1 MTMNI
6 TNTTLSRRAFLGMAV
21 VAGAVTLL
29 PAIGHAASLKDL
41 LASGAVGERWD
52 GFVQSRDGSGQD
64 VVNNVNNKR
73 MGVYQ
78 QRAAETG
85 TSVTDVGR
93 IYAKELY
100 DKAPGGTW
108 FLLENGSWVQK

>member
-1 MTMNI
+1 MNQI
-6 TNTTLSRRAFLGMAV
+6 DTKLSRRALLGLAV
-21 VAGAVTLL
+21 AAGAVALL
-29 PAIGHAASLKDL
+29 PTTGHAASLKDL
-41 LASGAVGERWD
+41 LASGSVGERWD

-64 VVNNVNNKR
+64 VVDTVNNKR
-73 MGVYQ
+73 MGLYQ

-85 TSVTDVGR
+85 TTVTDVGR

-100 DKAPGGTW
+100 DKAASGTW